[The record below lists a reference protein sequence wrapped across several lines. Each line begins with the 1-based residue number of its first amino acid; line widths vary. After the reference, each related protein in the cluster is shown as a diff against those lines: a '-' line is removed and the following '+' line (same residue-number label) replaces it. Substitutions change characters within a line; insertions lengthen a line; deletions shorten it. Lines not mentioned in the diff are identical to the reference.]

1 MSTTTTLPLSQLVVS
16 PKNVRDNPGDVTA
29 LAASIAAVGLLQ
41 NLVVSP
47 TEDGKYRVD
56 AGGRR
61 FAALTLL
68 AGEGKIAADFPVPV
82 LVIDASDSTSASLTE
97 NVQRQNMHPAEEFD
111 AFKKLNDEGLSI
123 DRIADAFGVT
133 PLVVERRL
141 RLTAAAPEIIEMF
154 RADKLTT
161 DQVIALC
168 ATNDHAV
175 QVAVVKSHGHSGYSS
190 SPERLRSAVLQQEVQ
205 ADRDPRVQFLG
216 GIEAYENAGGV
227 VRRDLFSTDGKAAIL
242 ENPAL
247 LDQLVTEKLEVEAE
261 AIRAEGWAWVEVWA
275 EWDWQAADRL
285 GRVNA
290 AVRALTEEEEQHIAN
305 LHAEQEALNSE
316 WEALDEKEGALIDAD
331 RDRLAFIER
340 RVGDGNDGGEIDAE
354 IEAIKQS
361 VKTYT
366 PEVMALAGALV
377 SLRGGKLSVERG
389 RLRTADRKA
398 FEALNTGERINGG
411 RETESAGRKTDAMS
425 DALRRS
431 LLGHRNLA
439 AQRAA
444 ASNVHVMK
452 IMQAVWTVNLL
463 RKNGASYE
471 PNPTPTVLTL
481 SSQLPGTRNGYTIT
495 DQQGSDSA
503 DVFPEEC
510 KEAVAHLPKAQEALW
525 DALAAAKPAEL
536 DKIIALGCALSLSLS
551 HDHKGLTGKLLD
563 ALGFDMA
570 EHFQPTAD
578 NYLGKVPKPLMV
590 EALTE
595 AKQVKDAAEKEMLLG
610 MKKGALAAEA
620 EKRLAGTGWV
630 PKLIRTPKAKA
641 QKADPAL
648 KVKPETKAKAAPK
661 GTTAAKGKA
670 PGKAVAEAAQP
681 AA

>member
-1 MSTTTTLPLSQLVVS
+1 MTTTATTLPLSQLVVS
-16 PKNVRDNPGDVTA
+16 PKNVRQNPGDVTA

-47 TEDGKYRVD
+47 TENGTYQVD

-68 AGEGKIAADFPVPV
+68 ASEGKIAADAPVPV
-82 LVIDASDSTSASLTE
+82 LVIDANDSTTASLTE
-97 NVQRQNMHPAEEFD
+97 NVQRENMHPAEEFD
-111 AFKKLNDEGLSI
+111 AFKKLNDEGMSI

-141 RLTAAAPEIIEMF
+141 RLTAAAPEIIALF
-154 RADKLTT
+154 RANELTT

-175 QVAVVKSHGHSGYSS
+175 QMAVWKSHGHSSYSS
-190 SPERLRSAVLQQEVQ
+190 TPERLRTAVLQTEVQ
-205 ADRDPRVQFLG
+205 ADRDPRVAFLG

-247 LDQLVTEKLEVEAE
+247 LDQLVTEKLEIEAE
-261 AIRAEGWAWVEVWA
+261 AIRAEGWGWVEVWA

-290 AVRALTEEEEQHIAN
+290 TVRALTEEEEKRIAS

-316 WEALDEKEGALIDAD
+316 WEALNEKEGALIDAD

-354 IEAIKQS
+354 IGSIKQS
-361 VKTYT
+361 VKTYA
-366 PEVMALAGALV
+366 PEVMALAGAVV
-377 SLRGGKLSVERG
+377 SLRGGKLSIERG

-425 DALRRS
+425 EALRRS

-439 AQRAA
+439 AQRVA
-444 ASNVHVMK
+444 ASNVQVMK
-452 IMQAVWTVNLL
+452 VMQAVWTVNFL
-463 RKNGASYE
+463 RNNSTSYS
-471 PNPTPTVLTL
+471 PNPAPTVLTL
-481 SSQLPGTRNGYTIT
+481 SSTLPGTRNGYTIT

-503 DVFPEEC
+503 DAFPEEC

-525 DALAAAKPAEL
+525 DALAAAKSAEL
-536 DKIIALGCALSLSLS
+536 DKIIALGCALSLSLA
-551 HDHKGLTGKLLD
+551 HDHKGLTGKLLE

-578 NYLGKVPKPLMV
+578 NYLGKLPKPLMI

-620 EKRLAGTGWV
+620 EKRLAGSGWV

-641 QKADPAL
+641 KADAKP
-648 KVKPETKAKAAPK
+648 KPETKAKPAP
-661 GTTAAKGKA
+661 KGKA
-670 PGKAVAEAAQP
+670 PAKSKAPAKAGAEAAQP